1 MSKKNLFALREV
13 LRSRGLSGYY
23 IPSTD
28 PHQSEYVP
36 ACWQRRA
43 FASGFDGSA
52 GDLAV
57 TLTEAGLWTD
67 SRYFLQAERQ
77 LEGSGIELMKLGV
90 SGTPPIFEWLA
101 GAVSKGKKIG
111 VDPRLVSDSTFSA
124 LTKACKA
131 RGVEL
136 ESIEENLVDLA
147 WDDRPSLPL
156 APVVPWPVQYA
167 GASVA
172 QKIEAV
178 RAGLAE
184 HGALAHVV
192 TALDAIAWLLN
203 IRSRDVEY
211 NPVAVSYAIMTLD
224 TLELFVVR
232 SKIDDGL
239 REHLHG
245 VTIRDYD
252 EIGGALEALGKKGAP
267 VLVEPGASRWVAQKL
282 GAGVVRWGRSP
293 IDLLKATKNETE
305 IASMRSAH
313 QRDAVAMVRF
323 LCWLEKAVPKGG
335 VSEMSASAMLE
346 RLRQEQD
353 LYQGPS
359 FSPISAYASNA
370 AIVHYSATMDTNREL
385 LPSGLYLIDSGGQYL
400 DGTTDITRTVSLGRP
415 TAEHKQM
422 FTRVLKGHIALAST
436 PFPQGT
442 VGKQLDT
449 LARAALWQVGCNY
462 GHGTGHGVGTYLNV
476 HEGPHAISYYRCT
489 GVPLVP
495 GMITSNEPGYYKAGD
510 YGIRIENLAVVV
522 ESEVHSREGA
532 RFFQLEDLTLCPI
545 DRRLI
550 DASLLDTREVAH
562 LNAYHARVREV
573 VGPHLESESKTW
585 LEIATEP
592 LGPTQERALSPI
604 ER

>member
-1 MSKKNLFALREV
+1 MPKKELFALREV
-13 LRSRGLSGYY
+13 MRSRGLSGYY
-23 IPSTD
+23 IPGTD

-43 FASGFDGSA
+43 FVSGFDGSA

-57 TLTEAGLWTD
+57 ALTKAGLWTD

-77 LEGSGIELMKLGV
+77 LEDSGIELMKLGV
-90 SGTPPIFEWLA
+90 GGTPPLFEWLA
-101 GAVSKGKKIG
+101 GAVSKGEKVG
-111 VDPRLVSDSTFSA
+111 VDPRLVSDSAFSA
-124 LTKACKA
+124 LAQACEA

-136 ESIEENLVDLA
+136 ESIQENIVDQT
-147 WDDRPSLPL
+147 WSERPALPL
-156 APVVPWPVQYA
+156 VPVVPWPLRYA
-167 GASVA
+167 GKSVA
-172 QKIEAV
+172 DKIEAV

-184 HGALAHVV
+184 QGVVAHVV
-192 TALDAIAWLLN
+192 TALDAVAWLLN

-211 NPVAVSYAIMTLD
+211 NPVAISYAIITLD

-232 SKIDDGL
+232 SKVDDEL
-239 REHLHG
+239 RKHLDG

-252 EIGGALEALGKKGAP
+252 EVGGALEALGKKGGP

-282 GAGVVRWGRSP
+282 GAAALRWGRSP
-293 IDLLKATKNETE
+293 IDMLKATKNETE
-305 IASMRSAH
+305 IAGMRSAH

-323 LCWLEKAVPKGG
+323 LCWLDKAVPKGG

-346 RLRQEQD
+346 RLRQEQE

-359 FSPISAYASNA
+359 FSPISAYAANA

-400 DGTTDITRTVSLGRP
+400 DGTTDITRTVTLGRP

-495 GMITSNEPGYYKAGD
+495 GMMTSNEPGYYKAGD

-522 ESEVHSREGA
+522 ESKAHSREGT
-532 RFFQLEDLTLCPI
+532 RFFQLEDLTLCPM

-550 DASLLDTREVAH
+550 DTTLLDAREVAH

-573 VGPHLESESKTW
+573 VGPRLESESKTW

-592 LGPTQERALSPI
+592 L
-604 ER
+604 